1 MALSN
6 KATNKLA
13 QALAEDVAQYITMD
27 DRFFDLLTE
36 VIPEAIHDKLG
47 NADPMVV
54 AELSMLISEHLRV
67 AAPQ

>member
-6 KATNKLA
+6 QTTIKLA

-27 DRFFDLLTE
+27 DRFFDLLVE
-36 VIPEAIHDKLG
+36 VIPDAIHDKLG

-67 AAPQ
+67 SAP

>member
-13 QALAEDVAQYITMD
+13 QALAEDVAYYITMD

-36 VIPEAIHDKLG
+36 VIPDAIHDKLG
-47 NADPMVV
+47 DVDPMVV
-54 AELSMLISEHLRV
+54 AELSMIISENLRV
-67 AAPQ
+67 SAPQ